1 MKNDKILACAKLQ
14 NGLYELDSFESA
26 LLSVETDS
34 CIHVWHNRLGHRDPK
49 AIKLLEHQLDD
60 FRIKPCDMKQ
70 VCESCIAAKM
80 TRKPLPQQSES
91 RSEEVLELI
100 HTDVCGPMQTS
111 TPRGNRYFMTLIDD
125 YSKCSVLYLLKNK
138 SEVTA
143 KVKEYVKLVQT
154 KFNRIPKIIRSD
166 NGGEY
171 VNEELKSFFRNEGII
186 SQTTVPYTPQQNGR
200 SERKTRY
207 LVEMARSMLID
218 AVLPNKYWG
227 EAVTTANYLQNLLP
241 TRDRLKT
248 PYEYWEGVKPKLTHT
263 RRFGC
268 VAYAVTPP
276 EKRQKLDCKARKFTF
291 VGYAEGTKGYRLLDT
306 ETDKITIS
314 RDVMFMEGD
323 PHQLTRWNNS
333 KPDDKQTVMN
343 EEVDIYTDTHTVKAN
358 DTNADIQQQGQGA
371 FNDSSETTEPR
382 RSARSNKG
390 VPPDRLTMLARNEID
405 TEPSSWDEMK
415 MLSKDKQRNWIKAA
429 EEEIKSLNQNNT
441 WILCD
446 LPEGKN
452 AIDNKWV
459 FKLKKNP
466 GNQESQYKARLVA
479 KGFTQKWGEDYN
491 DTVAPVAR
499 YTTLRALLAVATSK
513 KLQVSHYDVKTAF
526 LNGDIDEELY
536 MKQPEG
542 FIKSGTEQKVC
553 QLKKAT
559 YGLKQSAKNWNQR
572 IDSIL
577 KENGFQQSKADVCLY
592 TKIDND
598 GPTYILVYVDD
609 LLICG
614 NAEKVN
620 KIAEILAQN
629 FEIKNLGEVSLYL
642 GIEIE
647 KNSHGDYMLSQTEKI
662 KQIIS
667 EFGLTDANGCNTP
680 MLTDYLNIEGE
691 ENLLPSNEQYRQA
704 VGALL
709 YIVGFERYRYR
720 VSNDTTVSWR
730 DTAG

>member
-1 MKNDKILACAKLQ
+1 M
-14 NGLYELDSFESA
+14 
-26 LLSVETDS
+26 
-34 CIHVWHNRLGHRDPK
+34 
-49 AIKLLEHQLDD
+49 
-60 FRIKPCDMKQ
+60 
-70 VCESCIAAKM
+70 
-80 TRKPLPQQSES
+80 
-91 RSEEVLELI
+91 
-100 HTDVCGPMQTS
+100 
-111 TPRGNRYFMTLIDD
+111 
-125 YSKCSVLYLLKNK
+125 
-138 SEVTA
+138 
-143 KVKEYVKLVQT
+143 
-154 KFNRIPKIIRSD
+154 
-166 NGGEY
+166 
-171 VNEELKSFFRNEGII
+171 
-186 SQTTVPYTPQQNGR
+186 
-200 SERKTRY
+200 
-207 LVEMARSMLID
+207 
-218 AVLPNKYWG
+218 
-227 EAVTTANYLQNLLP
+227 TTANYLQNLLP
-241 TRDRLKT
+241 TTDRLKT

-323 PHQLTRWNNS
+323 PHQLTPWNNS
-333 KPDDKQTVMN
+333 KPDDKQKVMN
-343 EEVDIYTDTHTVKAN
+343 EEVEIYTDTHTVKAN

-371 FNDSSETTEPR
+371 FNDSSDITEPR

-405 TEPSSWDEMK
+405 TEPSSWNEMK
-415 MLSKDKQRNWIKAA
+415 MLSKDKQRNWIKAT
-429 EEEIKSLNQNNT
+429 EEETKSLNQNNT

-452 AIDNKWV
+452 AIDKKWV

-466 GNQESQYKARLVA
+466 ESQESQYKARLVA

-491 DTVAPVAR
+491 DTFAPVAR
-499 YTTLRALLAVATSK
+499 YTTLRALLAVAASK

-542 FIKSGTEQKVC
+542 FIKPGTEQKVC
-553 QLKKAT
+553 QLKKAI

-598 GPTYILVYVDD
+598 GPTHILVYVDD

-614 NAEKVN
+614 NAEKIN

-629 FEIKNLGEVSLYL
+629 FAIKNLGEVSLYL

-647 KNSHGDYMLSQTEKI
+647 KNSHGDYMFSQTEKI

-680 MLTDYLNIEGE
+680 MLTDYLNIEE

-709 YIVGFERYRYR
+709 YIATTTRPDITTAVSILSRR
-720 VSNDTTVSWR
+720 VSTPRQCDWTAVKRVIRYLKETINLKLKLEAADDLQLIGYVDADWAGDKSDRKSSSGYLFELGNNTISWLSKKQTTVALSSTEAEYIAAALASQELLWLRQLLIDLDIPCTEATTIFEDNQGCIKLVCVGKMNARNKHIDIRHHHLR
-730 DTAG
+730 DLQTKGIMDLKYCSTDEMLADVMTKPLNRHKLIGINNRIGLAY